1 MAEIETCKKYPSRR
15 FIFQE
20 SGRDIYV
27 SYIYALTDIYC
38 IPLQEKDFPFHTY
51 MLLQIFTVFPFR
63 KRIFQAEHSG
73 P

>member
-27 SYIYALTDIYC
+27 SYIYVLTDIYC
-38 IPLQEKDFPFHTY
+38 IPLQEKDFPGRALWAITPYH
-51 MLLQIFTVFPFR
+51 Q
-63 KRIFQAEHSG
+63 
-73 P
+73 